1 LRIEMIR
8 FTQERNVTP
17 CQLLSHAEAW
27 CTSRCQ
33 EERLHSIFQRRALH
47 LQISPSG

>member
-1 LRIEMIR
+1 MIR

-17 CQLLSHAEAW
+17 YQLLSHAEAW
-27 CTSRCQ
+27 RTSRCQ
-33 EERLHSIFQRRALH
+33 EERLNSIFQHCALH